1 MGSSPDAVD
10 DVVECMIVGNSS
22 RCVMIVDG
30 KIHVTSDEHGVEA
43 YNISEFLLPVDDN
56 GTLPSGS
63 RLSMEPGRYGELKF
77 SSKGLVQ
84 HTSFMLYLS

>member
-10 DVVECMIVGNSS
+10 DVVQCMIVGNSS
-22 RCVMIVDG
+22 GCVMIIDG
-30 KIHVTSDEHGVEA
+30 EIHVTSDKHGVEA

-63 RLSMEPGRYGELKF
+63 KFSMEPGRYGGQQC
-77 SSKGLVQ
+77 SSNVA
-84 HTSFMLYLS
+84 